1 MMTIKFFSYIYIFFF
16 VKDKESRVEETENER
31 FLLFKEKFL
40 EEKQVEIINMKEGVE
55 DKEDTRITEENKKEK
70 KRKGK
75 KEKNSIENKI
85 KKEEQVQTYI
95 FRSIFVS
102 FNILIE
108 ENISRLIKNHKK

>member
-1 MMTIKFFSYIYIFFF
+1 
-16 VKDKESRVEETENER
+16 
-31 FLLFKEKFL
+31 
-40 EEKQVEIINMKEGVE
+40 MKEGVE

-75 KEKNSIENKI
+75 KEKNLIENKI